1 MDVGMDKAVEQDS
14 IAVSVLYDALG
25 YVTIE
30 GCRLAITDFVTQ
42 VDMILKDHNCEPLK
56 VIKYEE
62 NTGIAVIASKHDVL
76 CMSIFGK
83 SFYIKAR
90 STESYHPGMHEDRDS
105 LFLEDLEKSFNMS
118 LEDCPMHLTS
128 ESQLIRSVCKHRL
141 SEMV

>member
-1 MDVGMDKAVEQDS
+1 MDVGIDKAIEQDS

-25 YVTIE
+25 YVNTE
-30 GCRLAITDFVTQ
+30 ACKLVMTDFVTQ

-62 NTGIAVIASKHDVL
+62 NTGTGIIASRHDVIS
-76 CMSIFGK
+76 MSIFGK

-90 STESYHPGMHEDRDS
+90 STETYHPGMHEDRDS

-118 LEDCPMHLTS
+118 LEDCPMHLRS